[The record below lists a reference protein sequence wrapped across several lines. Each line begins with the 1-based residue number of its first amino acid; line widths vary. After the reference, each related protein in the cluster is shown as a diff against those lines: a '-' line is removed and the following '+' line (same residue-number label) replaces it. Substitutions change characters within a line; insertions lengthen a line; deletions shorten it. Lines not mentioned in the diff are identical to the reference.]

1 MNLSTHKIVFLIVK
15 NRVHESKFH
24 QEKSD
29 VHESNFYQ
37 RKSDDFVQKKLPCT
51 NGVKFLMRFHPN
63 CEIHINFNL
72 TSKWE
77 CHWVFE
83 R

>member
-1 MNLSTHKIVFLIVK
+1 MNLSTHKIVFFIVK

-37 RKSDDFVQKKLPCT
+37 RKSDDFGQKKIT
-51 NGVKFLMRFHPN
+51 MHKRRKISY
-63 CEIHINFNL
+63 EIS
-72 TSKWE
+72 SKL
-77 CHWVFE
+77 
-83 R
+83 